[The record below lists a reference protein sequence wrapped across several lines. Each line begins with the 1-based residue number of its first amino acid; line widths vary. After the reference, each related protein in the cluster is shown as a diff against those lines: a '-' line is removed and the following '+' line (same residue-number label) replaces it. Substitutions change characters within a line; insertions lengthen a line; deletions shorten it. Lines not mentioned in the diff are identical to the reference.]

1 MCSIPP
7 RRQATLALRIAGGL
21 GPFAAARAAGIDES
35 DVRDLLHVA
44 SFQEMVGSWT
54 QILAMDPTARRQR
67 LELLAQLVIE
77 AKLADADFR
86 TALLVQRAQARNRDI
101 VASLA
106 RGFERQALRDRA
118 AARPEPAP
126 PPMLTSTPTSAPLPP
141 VVAAVAEAEAARRLA
156 KRPDPVDRMLW
167 CKAGEL
173 RREMFDEQLLDHAGE
188 APAAGPVAVEP
199 AAEPA
204 PPAAAP
210 AAAPAAGNRAD
221 RRRLAKLAKAGG
233 HGRKPGRL
241 DPGRLDPGLL
251 ARLRQKFAALP
262 PSSLALMLERAPPDL
277 APYFTVLAREARQG
291 KLWPKGP

>member
-1 MCSIPP
+1 MHSIPP

-44 SFQEMVGSWT
+44 SFQEMVGSWA

-77 AKLADADFR
+77 AKLAEADFR

-126 PPMLTSTPTSAPLPP
+126 PPTPLPP
-141 VVAAVAEAEAARRLA
+141 PEPMPLAAAAVAEAEAARRLA

-210 AAAPAAGNRAD
+210 AAGNRAD

-241 DPGRLDPGLL
+241 DPHRLDPGLL

-277 APYFTVLAREARQG
+277 APYFAALAREARQG